1 MKKLTALLNPKSVT
15 FRLFLWIFALW
26 LPFSVVVI
34 GSLWVISMK
43 QLDNTIRNQKENI
56 SYFSA
61 IVNDDLDRVTR
72 LLYTLCGD
80 ADVQNFVNQRDDT
93 FDYQDYLAYYDAYS
107 KLKGYRQTSCT
118 SMISSY
124 FCPATEEL
132 LTAD

>member
-61 IVNDDLDRVTR
+61 IVNDDLDRVTPVS
-72 LLYTLCGD
+72 YTHL
-80 ADVQNFVNQRDDT
+80 DV
-93 FDYQDYLAYYDAYS
+93 Y
-107 KLKGYRQTSCT
+107 KRQGVSVHV
-118 SMISSY
+118 SAQKSARRSSA
-124 FCPATEEL
+124 FG
-132 LTAD
+132 

>member
-80 ADVQNFVNQRDDT
+80 ADVQNFVNQRDDS
-93 FDYQDYLAYYDAYS
+93 FDYQDYLAYYLS
-107 KLKGYRQTSCT
+107 L
-118 SMISSY
+118 IHI
-124 FCPATEEL
+124 
-132 LTAD
+132 